1 MPRYHF
7 HTQNGSSFTDADGR
21 ELESVRDARI
31 EAARAISQMVEARPD
46 EFWEDGLFRVTVTD
60 ERGLI
65 LFMLDLSAIEAPAMR
80 DPLSP

>member
-7 HTQNGSSFTDADGR
+7 HTQDGSSFTDADGR
-21 ELESVRDARI
+21 ELASVRDARI
-31 EAARAISQMVEARPD
+31 EAARAISQMVEAKPD

-60 ERGLI
+60 ERGLV

-80 DPLSP
+80 HPRSR

>member
-7 HTQNGSSFTDADGR
+7 HTQDGSSFTDADGR

-46 EFWEDGLFRVTVTD
+46 EFWEEALFRVTVTD

-65 LFMLDLSAIEAPAMR
+65 LFMLDLSAIEAPAMHH
-80 DPLSP
+80 PLSQ